1 MQLDIYRYDFKEF
14 KNDESGFDILLRD
27 LNITNDNI
35 TTRDNLINDD
45 KIKDTDDI
53 ERVEID
59 TTTEIITINN

>member
-1 MQLDIYRYDFKEF
+1 MKLDIYRYDFKDF

-35 TTRDNLINDD
+35 TSRDDLINDD
-45 KIKDTDDI
+45 EIEDTEDI

-59 TTTEIITINN
+59 ITTQIITIHN

>member
-14 KNDESGFDILLRD
+14 KDDESGFDILLRD

-35 TTRDNLINDD
+35 TNRNDLINDD
-45 KIKDTDDI
+45 EIEDTEDI

-59 TTTEIITINN
+59 ITTQIVTIHN